1 MWSFRERVNVSDSW
15 VETSSTRDLFG
26 TVTDSVVMKGS
37 TGTVTGN
44 AVVPTIINEAGET
57 EPVEIQSGV
66 TLTIPTGTSLTVP
79 ATAVLLNNG
88 TIDIQG
94 TFTNNG
100 TSTCGTSSGH
110 ALVFHPEVPATE
122 TSAGVQAYYSCA
134 ICGNVFDANK
144 NPTTNG
150 ALGIP
155 ELEPEDINTT
165 PPDYILNA
173 GGVEEVSVS
182 DEDSGIV
189 DENGAMTVTIDHKT
203 LSDLVIYRRDGYL
216 IHGWTAEAYIP
227 REVLKELYVNH
238 TSCDIV
244 LEFTPAANPEGTS
257 RPAYQIDLYCLKN
270 GAKTPIELTTGEIS
284 VWLPYTI
291 APGEDSASLTVV
303 TLDADGKVQHLE
315 NASYEDGKMTFAIR
329 KSGVYGVGYAE

>member
-1 MWSFRERVNVSDSW
+1 MATDNVGGFLGYYQDS
-15 VETSSTRDLFG
+15 
-26 TVTDSVVMKGS
+26 
-37 TGTVTGN
+37 GN
-44 AVVPTIINEAGET
+44 IH
-57 EPVEIQSGV
+57 
-66 TLTIPTGTSLTVP
+66 
-79 ATAVLLNNG
+79 
-88 TIDIQG
+88 
-94 TFTNNG
+94 
-100 TSTCGTSSGH
+100 STCSF
-110 ALVFHPEVPATE
+110 VK
-122 TSAGVQAYYSCA
+122 
-134 ICGNVFDANK
+134 DK
-144 NPTTNG
+144 NPTLSGTGGYSVSGPQITANG
-150 ALGIP
+150 LSTPEVLANICVDVLGGHQYINGICSACGSSDPDYTAP
-155 ELEPEDINTT
+155 EEGTEEEDTPVIDTT

-182 DEDSGIV
+182 DEDSGVV

-244 LEFTPAANPEGTS
+244 LEFTLADNPEGTS

-270 GAKTPIELTTGEIS
+270 GVKTSIELTTGEIS

-291 APGEDSASLTVV
+291 APGEDSASLTAV